1 MKQVYQ
7 ILASTL
13 IISSLSSSIYAT
25 NISSPYEQQE
35 AARAD
40 ALLRQR
46 AEAPMAGAALSRQ
59 KSEYDKLNN
68 STITMLPKEAVSF
81 KIDNIIVNSSEPRF
95 KKYKNRL
102 SAYEHQKV
110 GKEGLSFLQRH
121 LQEQILSDGYITS
134 QVIIPNQDLQS
145 GTLILEIIPGYIEDI
160 VLTNS
165 KTKSNWRSACK

>member
-59 KSEYDKLNN
+59 KSEYDKLND

-81 KIDNIIVNSSEPRF
+81 KIDKIIVNSSESSF
-95 KKYKNRL
+95 KKYKKRL
-102 SAYEHQKV
+102 SVYEHQ
-110 GKEGLSFLQRH
+110 
-121 LQEQILSDGYITS
+121 
-134 QVIIPNQDLQS
+134 
-145 GTLILEIIPGYIEDI
+145 
-160 VLTNS
+160 
-165 KTKSNWRSACK
+165 

>member
-59 KSEYDKLNN
+59 KSEYDKLND
-68 STITMLPKEAVSF
+68 STVTILPKETVSF
-81 KIDNIIVNSSEPRF
+81 KIDKIIVNSSESSF
-95 KKYKNRL
+95 KKYKKRL
-102 SAYEHQKV
+102 SVYEHQ
-110 GKEGLSFLQRH
+110 
-121 LQEQILSDGYITS
+121 
-134 QVIIPNQDLQS
+134 
-145 GTLILEIIPGYIEDI
+145 
-160 VLTNS
+160 
-165 KTKSNWRSACK
+165 

>member
-1 MKQVYQ
+1 MKKVYQ

-59 KSEYDKLNN
+59 KSEYDKLND
-68 STITMLPKEAVSF
+68 STVTILPKETVSF
-81 KIDNIIVNSSEPRF
+81 KIDKIIVNSSEPSF
-95 KKYKNRL
+95 KKYK
-102 SAYEHQKV
+102 K
-110 GKEGLSFLQRH
+110 
-121 LQEQILSDGYITS
+121 GYLYM
-134 QVIIPNQDLQS
+134 N
-145 GTLILEIIPGYIEDI
+145 IEP
-160 VLTNS
+160 TP
-165 KTKSNWRSACK
+165 

>member
-7 ILASTL
+7 IIASTL

-59 KSEYDKLNN
+59 KSEYDKLNG
-68 STITMLPKEAVSF
+68 SKVTILPTEDVSF
-81 KIDNIIVNSSEPRF
+81 QIDKIIINSAEPRF

-102 SAYEHQKV
+102 SVYEHQKV
-110 GKEGLSFLQRH
+110 GKEGLSFLQMH
-121 LQEQILSDGYITS
+121 L
-134 QVIIPNQDLQS
+134 
-145 GTLILEIIPGYIEDI
+145 
-160 VLTNS
+160 
-165 KTKSNWRSACK
+165 

>member
-59 KSEYDKLNN
+59 KSEYDKLNDSN
-68 STITMLPKEAVSF
+68 VTILPKEAVSF
-81 KIDNIIVNSSEPRF
+81 KIDEIIVNSSEPRF

-102 SAYEHQKV
+102 SVYEHCSDPK
-110 GKEGLSFLQRH
+110 KLDFLFRVTKTGCSEFFM
-121 LQEQILSDGYITS
+121 LQ
-134 QVIIPNQDLQS
+134 
-145 GTLILEIIPGYIEDI
+145 
-160 VLTNS
+160 
-165 KTKSNWRSACK
+165 